1 MRLSQEPHTR
11 TFQRRFLQHLRTGVY
26 RPVPVAVVQAAAE
39 GTGLHQEQAA
49 ELAVPARSP
58 EEGTAAV
65 PVAEPAAGLHAP
77 PSMPQRC

>member
-1 MRLSQEPHTR
+1 
-11 TFQRRFLQHLRTGVY
+11 
-26 RPVPVAVVQAAAE
+26 VPVAVVQAAAE

-65 PVAEPAAGLHAP
+65 LAAVGTEAAVPAAGLHAR
-77 PSMPQRC
+77 PSSSQ